1 MFFNLVFF
9 FLINLI
15 GVCAIADMTMYFNR
29 AELMDDVA
37 FHRCVRLKGV
47 CFLATKNNSI
57 IFMIHDNVFTFL
69 SFFFVYLWLYACT
82 QFASGLFFF
91 FLVWEKSK
99 QVSFVPPDG
108 KFTLLSFRSVH
119 AMIIVVCCI
128 LLPHRLKKSSR

>member
-69 SFFFVYLWLYACT
+69 SFFSFICGCMHAYDL
-82 QFASGLFFF
+82 FLFFCLACF
-91 FLVWEKSK
+91 FL
-99 QVSFVPPDG
+99 F
-108 KFTLLSFRSVH
+108 
-119 AMIIVVCCI
+119 
-128 LLPHRLKKSSR
+128 